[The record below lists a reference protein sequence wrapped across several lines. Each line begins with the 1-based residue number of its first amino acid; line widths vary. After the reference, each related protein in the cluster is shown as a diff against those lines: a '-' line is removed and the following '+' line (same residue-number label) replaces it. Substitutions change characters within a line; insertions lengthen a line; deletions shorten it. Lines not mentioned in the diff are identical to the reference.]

1 VIRSAYTPPMRSVA
15 DDLRDELRDE
25 VRKLSPAER
34 LELAFRLGEEG
45 LEAFRQAHD
54 LTREEAIRRLQRQR
68 QAGRTPSRCMSELI
82 G

>member
-1 VIRSAYTPPMRSVA
+1 MRSVA
-15 DDLRDELRDE
+15 DDLRDELRQTTRD
-25 VRKLSPAER
+25 LSIDER

-54 LTREEAIRRLQRQR
+54 LDRETAIRVLQRRR
-68 QAGRTPSRCMSELI
+68 QAGRTPSACMSALI